1 MFKLTKAKI
10 FFWLGVLFL
19 GGIFLSQFFLIDLT
33 IKLALLNCAFILIF
47 IWRKFKVC
55 LIIGFGI
62 IIFLFGMFRYELAL
76 PKVNSNWIQYY
87 NEKDEIMLLGTVI
100 VEPDIRI
107 ENTKLVIG
115 NIRSKEL
122 NNNLKGRILIT
133 VPKYPVLSYG
143 DELEVKAK
151 LRDPGEFNEFN
162 YRDYLAKLG
171 IYSVAYN
178 SEIILVNKNKGN
190 FVFNFVLKIKYYF
203 RDSINKILPEPQA
216 SLIDGL
222 LLGNKSGLPKELL
235 DKFNLVGVSHV
246 IVVSGYHVTVI
257 SSILLYFGILIFDRK
272 KAFWLAVLG
281 LIFFVLLTGIQA
293 SAIRASIMGGLVVVA
308 LNFGRMSNIRNVL
321 LFSAIAIVIVN
332 PMLLS
337 FDVGFQ
343 LSFLATIGIVYFT
356 PIILRYLKKMPNV
369 FKLREILATTFAAQ
383 FLVLPIIFNNF
394 ERLSLISP
402 LANLLILPIIPI
414 TMLIGF
420 LGGLAGIIF
429 LPLGKLL
436 GLITWLFVSYMI
448 KIVEFFSQFD
458 WAAIEVDK
466 IWGGWVVLYYIMLYI
481 VWRVLR
487 KKVRT

>member
-1 MFKLTKAKI
+1 MFKLSKAKI
-10 FFWLGVLFL
+10 FFWLGVSFL
-19 GGIFLSQFFLIDLT
+19 GGIFLSQFFLIDLI

-47 IWRKFKVC
+47 IWHKFKVC
-55 LIIGFGI
+55 LVIGFGI
-62 IIFLFGMFRYELAL
+62 IVFFLGMLRYELAL
-76 PKVNSNWIQYY
+76 PKINSDWIQYY
-87 NEKDEIMLLGTVI
+87 NEKREIVLVGTVI
-100 VEPDIRI
+100 VEPDLRI
-107 ENTKLVIG
+107 ENTKLVLG
-115 NIRSKEL
+115 NLRSKEL
-122 NNNLKGRILIT
+122 DKNLKGRILIT
-133 VPKYPVLSYG
+133 VPRYPVFNYG
-143 DELEVKAK
+143 DLLEVKAK
-151 LRDPGEFNEFN
+151 LKDPGEFNEFN
-162 YRDYLAKLG
+162 YRDYLAKSG
-171 IYSVAYN
+171 IYSVVYN
-178 SEIILVNKNKGN
+178 PEIILADKNKGN
-190 FVFNFVLKIKYYF
+190 FIFNFVLKIKYYF

-257 SSILLYFGILIFDRK
+257 SSILLYLGIMVFDRK

-321 LFSAIAIVIVN
+321 LFSAIAIVTVN
-332 PMLLS
+332 PLFLS

-369 FKLREILATTFAAQ
+369 FKLREVLATTFAAQ

-414 TMLIGF
+414 TMLVGF

-429 LPLGKLL
+429 FPLGKLL
-436 GLITWLFVSYMI
+436 GLIAWLFVSYMI
-448 KIVEFFSQFD
+448 KIVEFFSQFN
-458 WAAIEVDK
+458 WAAIEVKK
-466 IWGGWVVLYYIMLYI
+466 IWFGLVIIYYVIIYI
-481 VWRVLR
+481 IWRALR
-487 KKVRT
+487 KK

>member
-1 MFKLTKAKI
+1 M
-10 FFWLGVLFL
+10 
-19 GGIFLSQFFLIDLT
+19 
-33 IKLALLNCAFILIF
+33 
-47 IWRKFKVC
+47 
-55 LIIGFGI
+55 
-62 IIFLFGMFRYELAL
+62 AL
-76 PKVNSNWIQYY
+76 PKVNDNWIQSH
-87 NEKDEIMLLGTVI
+87 NEKDEIVLIGTVV
-100 VEPDIRI
+100 VEPDLRI
-107 ENTKLVIG
+107 ENTKLVLG
-115 NIRSKEL
+115 NLELREL
-122 NNNLKGRILIT
+122 NKNLFGRILVT
-133 VPKYPVLSYG
+133 VPKYPEFNYG
-143 DELEVKAK
+143 DKLEVKAK
-151 LRDPGEFNEFN
+151 LKDPGEFNEFN
-162 YRDYLAKLG
+162 YRDYLAKSG

-178 SEIILVNKNKGN
+178 PEVVLIDKNKGN
-190 FVFNFVLKIKYYF
+190 FAFNFVLKIKYYF
-203 RDSINKILPEPQA
+203 RDSLNKILPEPEG

-257 SSILLYFGILIFDRK
+257 SSLLLYFGILIFDRK

-308 LNFGRMSNIRNVL
+308 LNSGRMSNIRNVL
-321 LFSAIAIVIVN
+321 LFSAIVIVAFN
-332 PMLLS
+332 PLLLS

-402 LANLLILPIIPI
+402 LANLMILPIIPI
-414 TMLIGF
+414 TMLVGF
-420 LGGLAGIIF
+420 LGGLVGMIF

-448 KIVEFFSQFD
+448 EIVEFFSQFD
-458 WAAIEVDK
+458 WAAIEVKK
-466 IWGGWVVLYYIMLYI
+466 IWFGFVVLYYVMIYI
-481 VWRVLR
+481 IWRVLR
-487 KKVRT
+487 KKS